1 MTSFV
6 LSIRGNVMKNI
17 SFLFGAFL
25 GRFIIML
32 YLSFFTIASVNADS
46 SGDAVSYSPSPSS
59 PAKGI
64 NFFYLDGRDQ
74 EDLVQVAEKLFYGDG
89 AGKGTRSDISTRF
102 NNTFKGIK
110 EAGFEWVRLL
120 ISKDFY
126 QIYANRCGFDMGE
139 VYPLFADKHASVLTN
154 LIEKI
159 AEKDLKIEVVL
170 SGTKWFKEPDND
182 ILFFES
188 ILLSI
193 PSENIDM
200 VMLGGDV
207 QPANAKYQAEWLKKV
222 LPHFLNH
229 EHVVLKKLNYLFDT
243 VTYRNKKQAAN
254 YVTWV
259 TQEFPSLKY
268 LPVNLYNRSLP
279 PSSDWQEY
287 AKAINEY
294 ADIYRSANRPLWIDE
309 YGFRLSNTSE
319 KETYTEAD
327 RVEYLKGFHHPLF
340 CVEEPPAAYLIWTAG
355 NDRYE
360 SNPEKDH
367 DRTPFGLFEG
377 YIGNIP
383 VTGNAWSELSLFN
396 TDSSYCERLNELD

>member
-1 MTSFV
+1 
-6 LSIRGNVMKNI
+6 MKNI
-17 SFLFGAFL
+17 SFLFSAFL
-25 GRFIIML
+25 NRFITKL
-32 YLSFFTIASVNADS
+32 CLSLFIISSANAVSKD
-46 SGDAVSYSPSPSS
+46 DAVSYSPSSSS

-64 NFFYLDGRDQ
+64 NFFYLDGREQ
-74 EDLVQVAEKLFYGDG
+74 EDLVQIAEKLFYGDD
-89 AGKGTRSDISTRF
+89 ACKGTRSDISTRF
-102 NNTFKGIK
+102 NKTLKGIK

-126 QIYANRCGFDMGE
+126 QIYANRCGFIMEDI
-139 VYPLFADKHASVLTN
+139 YPDLADKHLTVLTN
-154 LIEKI
+154 LIENI
-159 AEKDLKIEVVL
+159 AEKGLKIEIVL
-170 SGTKWFKEPDND
+170 SGTKWFKEPEKD

-188 ILLSI
+188 ILLGI
-193 PSENIDM
+193 PSQHIDM

-207 QPANAKYQAEWLKKV
+207 QPANAKYQAKWLKKV

-243 VTYRNKKQAAN
+243 VTYRDKTQAAN
-254 YVTWV
+254 YVKWV
-259 TQEFPSLKY
+259 TQEFPFLKY
-268 LPVNLYNRSLP
+268 LPVNLYNRSLAP
-279 PSSDWQEY
+279 GSNWQEY

-319 KETYTEAD
+319 KETYSEAD
-327 RVEYLKGFHHPLF
+327 RVEYLKGFHHAMF
-340 CVEEPPAAYLIWTAG
+340 CVEKPPAAHFIWTAG
-355 NDRYE
+355 NDRYN

-377 YIGNIP
+377 YTDNMP
-383 VTGNAWSELSLFN
+383 VTGDAWRELSLFN

>member
-1 MTSFV
+1 
-6 LSIRGNVMKNI
+6 MKNI
-17 SFLFGAFL
+17 SFLCGDFL
-25 GRFIIML
+25 NRFIFAL
-32 YLSFFTIASVNADS
+32 YLSLFTIASVNADS
-46 SGDAVSYSPSPSS
+46 SGDAASYSPSPSS

-89 AGKGTRSDISTRF
+89 ACKGTRSNISTRF
-102 NNTFKGIK
+102 NNTLKGIK

-126 QIYANRCGFDMGE
+126 QIYANRCGFDMEE
-139 VYPLFADKHASVLTN
+139 VYPVLADKHVSVLTN
-154 LIEKI
+154 LIENI
-159 AEKDLKIEVVL
+159 AEEDLKIEVVL
-170 SGTKWFKEPDND
+170 SGTKWFKEPEND

-188 ILLSI
+188 ILLGV
-193 PSENIDM
+193 PSQHIDM

-207 QPANAKYQAEWLKKV
+207 QPANAKYQAEWLKTV

-229 EHVVLKKLNYLFDT
+229 DHVALKKLNYLFDT

-254 YVTWV
+254 YVAWV

-279 PSSDWQEY
+279 PGSEWQKY
-287 AKAINEY
+287 AKVVKEY

-327 RVEYLKGFHHPLF
+327 RVEYLKGFHHALF
-340 CVEEPPAAYLIWTAG
+340 CVEEPPAAHFIWTAG
-355 NDRYE
+355 NDRYN
-360 SNPEKDH
+360 SNPEKDY

-377 YIGNIP
+377 YTDNMP
-383 VTGNAWSELSLFN
+383 VTGDAWRELSLFN

>member
-1 MTSFV
+1 
-6 LSIRGNVMKNI
+6 MKNI

-25 GRFIIML
+25 NRFIIAL
-32 YLSFFTIASVNADS
+32 YLSLFTITLAKAD
-46 SGDAVSYSPSPSS
+46 GKDAVASFSPSPSN

-74 EDLVQVAEKLFYGDG
+74 EDLVQIAEKLFHGDN
-89 AGKGTRSDISTRF
+89 ACKGTRPGISTRF
-102 NNTFKGIK
+102 ENTLKDIK
-110 EAGFEWVRLL
+110 KAGFGWVRLL

-126 QIYANRCGFDMGE
+126 QIYANRCGFNME
-139 VYPLFADKHASVLTN
+139 EIYPVLADKHISVLTN
-154 LIEKI
+154 LIENI
-159 AEKDLKIEVVL
+159 AKEDLKIEVVL
-170 SGTKWFKEPDND
+170 SGTKWFKEPEND

-188 ILLSI
+188 ILLGI
-193 PSENIDM
+193 PSQHMDM

-243 VTYRNKKQAAN
+243 VTYRNKKQAAK
-254 YVTWV
+254 YVEWV

-279 PSSDWQEY
+279 PGSGWQDY
-287 AKAINEY
+287 AKAIDEY
-294 ADIYRSANRPLWIDE
+294 AEIYHSARLPLWIDE

-319 KETYTEAD
+319 KKNYTEAD
-327 RVEYLKGFHHPLF
+327 RVEYLKGFHHALF
-340 CVEEPPAAYLIWTAG
+340 CAKQPPAAHFIWTAG
-355 NDRYE
+355 NDKYN

-377 YIGNIP
+377 YTDSMP
-383 VTGNAWSELSLFN
+383 VTGDAWSELSLFN
-396 TDSSYCERLNELD
+396 TDSSYCKRLNEPD

>member
-1 MTSFV
+1 
-6 LSIRGNVMKNI
+6 MKNI
-17 SFLFGAFL
+17 SFLCGAFL
-25 GRFIIML
+25 NRFIIAL
-32 YLSFFTIASVNADS
+32 YLSLFTVLSANAD
-46 SGDAVSYSPSPSS
+46 GKDAVTSFASFPSN

-74 EDLVQVAEKLFYGDG
+74 EDLVQVAEKLFYGDD
-89 AGKGTRSDISTRF
+89 ACKGTHPDISKRF
-102 NNTFKGIK
+102 ENTLKDIK
-110 EAGFEWVRLL
+110 KAGFGWVRLL

-126 QIYANRCGFDMGE
+126 QIYANRCGFDMEE
-139 VYPLFADKHASVLTN
+139 VYPVLADKHASVLTN
-154 LIEKI
+154 LIENI
-159 AEKDLKIEVVL
+159 AEEDLKIEIVL
-170 SGTKWFKEPDND
+170 SGTKWFKEPEND

-188 ILLSI
+188 ILLGI
-193 PSENIDM
+193 PSEYIDM

-229 EHVVLKKLNYLFDT
+229 EHVVLKELNYLFDT
-243 VTYRNKKQAAN
+243 VTYRKKKQAAN
-254 YVTWV
+254 YVAWV

-279 PSSDWQEY
+279 PGSVWQEY
-287 AKAINEY
+287 ANAINEY
-294 ADIYRSANRPLWIDE
+294 ADIYRSAGRPLWIDE

-327 RVEYLKGFHHPLF
+327 RVEYLKGFHHAMF
-340 CVEEPPAAYLIWTAG
+340 CSGQPPAAHFIWTAG
-355 NDRYE
+355 NDRYN

-377 YIGNIP
+377 YTDNMP
-383 VTGNAWSELSLFN
+383 VTGDAWSELSLFN
-396 TDSSYCERLNELD
+396 KDSSYCERLNEPD

>member
-1 MTSFV
+1 
-6 LSIRGNVMKNI
+6 MKNI

-89 AGKGTRSDISTRF
+89 ACKGTRSDISTRF

-139 VYPLFADKHASVLTN
+139 VYPVLADKHASVLTN

-327 RVEYLKGFHHPLF
+327 RVEYLKGFHHALF
-340 CVEEPPAAYLIWTAG
+340 CVEEPPAAYFIWTAG

>member
-1 MTSFV
+1 
-6 LSIRGNVMKNI
+6 MKNI

-25 GRFIIML
+25 NRFIIAL
-32 YLSFFTIASVNADS
+32 YLSLFTVLPANAD
-46 SGDAVSYSPSPSS
+46 GKDAGFSFSPSPSN

-74 EDLVQVAEKLFYGDG
+74 EDLVQIAEKLFYGDD
-89 AGKGTRSDISTRF
+89 ACKGTRPDISKRF
-102 NNTFKGIK
+102 ENTLKDIK
-110 EAGFEWVRLL
+110 KAGFGWVRLL

-126 QIYANRCGFDMGE
+126 QIYANRCGFDMEE
-139 VYPLFADKHASVLTN
+139 VYPVLADKHASVLTN

-188 ILLSI
+188 ILLGI
-193 PSENIDM
+193 PSEHIDM

-207 QPANAKYQAEWLKKV
+207 QPANAKYQAVWLKKV

-254 YVTWV
+254 YVAWV

-279 PSSDWQEY
+279 PGSVWQEY
-287 AKAINEY
+287 AIAIKEY
-294 ADIYRSANRPLWIDE
+294 ADIYRSAGRPLWIDE
-309 YGFRLSNTSE
+309 YGFRLSNSSE

-327 RVEYLKGFHHPLF
+327 RVEYLKGFHHALF
-340 CVEEPPAAYLIWTAG
+340 CADEPPAAHFIWTAG
-355 NDRYE
+355 NDRYN

-377 YIGNIP
+377 YTGNIP
-383 VTGNAWSELSLFN
+383 VTGDAWSELSLFN
-396 TDSSYCERLNELD
+396 TDSSYCERLNESD

>member
-1 MTSFV
+1 
-6 LSIRGNVMKNI
+6 MKNI

-25 GRFIIML
+25 NRFIIML

-46 SGDAVSYSPSPSS
+46 IDNAVSYSPSPAS

-74 EDLVQVAEKLFYGDG
+74 EDLVQIAEKLFYGDS
-89 AGKGTRSDISTRF
+89 ACKGTRPDISTRF
-102 NNTFKGIK
+102 NNTLKNIK
-110 EAGFEWVRLL
+110 NAGFEWVRLL

-126 QIYANRCGFDMGE
+126 HIYANRCGFDMEE
-139 VYPLFADKHASVLTN
+139 VYPALADKHVTVLTN
-154 LIEKI
+154 LIENI
-159 AEKDLKIEVVL
+159 AEEGLKIEIVL
-170 SGTKWFKEPDND
+170 SGTKWFKEPEKD

-188 ILLSI
+188 ILLGI
-193 PSENIDM
+193 PSEHIDM

-229 EHVVLKKLNYLFDT
+229 GHDVLKNLNYLFDT

-254 YVTWV
+254 YVAWV
-259 TQEFPSLKY
+259 TQEFPSLRY

-294 ADIYRSANRPLWIDE
+294 ADIYRSAGRPLWIDE

-319 KETYTEAD
+319 IETYTEAD
-327 RVEYLKGFHHPLF
+327 RVEYLKGFHYAMF
-340 CVEEPPAAYLIWTAG
+340 CSGQPPAAHFIWTAG
-355 NDRYE
+355 NDRYN

-367 DRTPFGLFEG
+367 DRTPFGLFES
-377 YIGNIP
+377 YINSMP
-383 VTGNAWSELSLFN
+383 VTGDAWRELTSFN
-396 TDSSYCERLNELD
+396 TNSTYCEQLSKLG